1 MTLESESDR
10 LALLKGDD
18 EETFQVDG
26 QDIIAV
32 FDAPYSDP
40 LEVESSAP
48 QLYARTSD
56 LDTVGA
62 VHGSTVIRLADASA
76 YKIRNVQPDSE
87 GMTLLRLEAQ

>member
-18 EETFQVDG
+18 AETFQVDG

-32 FDAPYSDP
+32 FDAPYADP

-56 LDTVGA
+56 LDAVGA
-62 VHGSTVIRLADASA
+62 VHGSTVIRLADASV
-76 YKIRNVQPDSE
+76 YKIRNIQPDSE